1 MKANR
6 QHRWALRFFPIWSG
20 QALSLLGSAVA
31 QFAVV
36 WWLTDTTGSAVVLAT
51 ASLVA
56 MLPQV
61 ALGPFIGALVDRLD
75 RRKVMIIADSA
86 VALLGLVLAVLFWA
100 GRAEIWHLYVIMM
113 LRSFGGA
120 FHWPAMQ
127 ASTTQLVPEEHLP
140 RISGLNQALQ
150 GASQI
155 IAPPLGALL
164 LAVLPLHGMMGID
177 AATAIMAIVPLFFV
191 QIPQPRLEAAPG
203 AGTSTI
209 WRTMWH
215 DTREGLG
222 YIWNWG
228 ALRYLVTIAAILNLL
243 YAPAFT
249 LIPLLVRDYFQ
260 QGALELGYLNAAWG
274 AGIVLGGL
282 LLMTLG
288 GGKRGM
294 RTSVLALIGQGLMLV
309 LLPASPP
316 NLIALAVVGMFLA
329 ALLNAITNGLVNAFM
344 LRQVDPSKQGRVFTA
359 LSSFCGA
366 MMPLGMAMAG
376 PVAEALGIRAWF
388 FAASIMTVVLGIWT
402 LGGPMLRELERSEQR
417 QREERDDQALVM
429 ANAE

>member
-1 MKANR
+1 M
-6 QHRWALRFFPIWSG
+6 
-20 QALSLLGSAVA
+20 
-31 QFAVV
+31 
-36 WWLTDTTGSAVVLAT
+36 
-51 ASLVA
+51 
-56 MLPQV
+56 
-61 ALGPFIGALVDRLD
+61 
-75 RRKVMIIADSA
+75 
-86 VALLGLVLAVLFWA
+86 
-100 GRAEIWHLYVIMM
+100 
-113 LRSFGGA
+113 
-120 FHWPAMQ
+120 
-127 ASTTQLVPEEHLP
+127 
-140 RISGLNQALQ
+140 
-150 GASQI
+150 
-155 IAPPLGALL
+155 
-164 LAVLPLHGMMGID
+164 
-177 AATAIMAIVPLFFV
+177 
-191 QIPQPRLEAAPG
+191 
-203 AGTSTI
+203 
-209 WRTMWH
+209 
-215 DTREGLG
+215 
-222 YIWNWG
+222 
-228 ALRYLVTIAAILNLL
+228 
-243 YAPAFT
+243 
-249 LIPLLVRDYFQ
+249 RDYFQ